1 MKHREDLFPHSN
13 SHSESYLISVTLLS
27 VLEIALTLCSSLPL
41 SFCSA
46 FKEKTPK
53 FLINNVPGE
62 KKRIIPSFFLSFFV
76 LSLAVLLDRWI
87 PVPAARHP
95 FRALTLP
102 QLGQQHSNT
111 VMIIWMNG
119 HKDIQ
124 LHIYCTALCY
134 SRINE
139 WLIVLS

>member
-46 FKEKTPK
+46 FKEKTQK

-62 KKRIIPSFFLSFFV
+62 KKRIILSFFLSFF
-76 LSLAVLLDRWI
+76 LY
-87 PVPAARHP
+87 
-95 FRALTLP
+95 FRS
-102 QLGQQHSNT
+102 QFS
-111 VMIIWMNG
+111 
-119 HKDIQ
+119 
-124 LHIYCTALCY
+124 
-134 SRINE
+134 
-139 WLIVLS
+139 